1 VSGDDTRAPSSDAS
15 AILSK
20 DRLRRE
26 IRDRLRAMTAAERT
40 DASRRIVEA
49 LRSQPAFGAA
59 RSILFYIPLAS
70 EPDVREAID
79 AARARGAA
87 ILLPRSRR
95 EPPSIEL
102 APLGTAR
109 LDELPL
115 DELGVP
121 APTGIAA
128 DPRTVDLA
136 VVPGVA
142 FDAEG
147 GRLGRGGG
155 FYDRLLGSLPAAT
168 MAIGIC
174 FDRQVVERVP
184 RETHD
189 LRVQAVI
196 TESGRLRRSDPS
208 GR

>member
-1 VSGDDTRAPSSDAS
+1 MSGGLPNGPSPGAA
-15 AILSK
+15 AILAK

-26 IRDRLRAMTAAERT
+26 IRDGVRAMTAAERT
-40 DASRRIVEA
+40 DASQRIVAA
-49 LRSQPAFGAA
+49 LRSQPAFASA
-59 RSILFYIPLAS
+59 RSMLFFVPLAS
-70 EPDVREAID
+70 EPDIREAIES
-79 AARARGAA
+79 ARARGVA

-95 EPPSIEL
+95 EPPAIEL
-102 APLGTAR
+102 AALETAR

-121 APTGIAA
+121 APTGVAT

-155 FYDRLLGSLPAAT
+155 FYDRLLGALPPTAI
-168 MAIGIC
+168 AIGVC

-184 RETHD
+184 REPHD
-189 LRVQAVI
+189 RRVHEVI
-196 TESGRLRRSDPS
+196 TDARRLRRTDPS